1 MEKRNKA
8 DELIGLIESIEP
20 LEEVPAK
27 VSARF
32 HATLSQLSAQDAR
45 STKKKKWVTGSNQF
59 ALAASFVLVFALGTV
74 LTLNSDGNS
83 PGPLGVNQN
92 QPSTTP
98 TENDFKE
105 DQLLYSGGESSI
117 PETTNL
123 PIKFSNSAHDYQTI
137 PEGFQKIIG
146 VGATWNSASNL
157 EPTLSRCLKS
167 LGLNESTNLID
178 AGLTSGK
185 AIKAIWTPINS
196 VSWNVYLIDA
206 ECSVIDKKF
215 VQD

>member
-8 DELIGLIESIEP
+8 DELINLIESIEP
-20 LEEVPAK
+20 LEEVPAR

-32 HATLSQLSAQDAR
+32 HATLSQLSAQEAE
-45 STKKKKWVTGSNQF
+45 STKKKNWLTGSNQF

-74 LTLNSDGNS
+74 LTMNSGGNS
-83 PGPLGVNQN
+83 PGPLGVSKN

-105 DQLLYSGGESSI
+105 DQLLYSGGEGSI
-117 PETTNL
+117 PQTTDM
-123 PIKFSNSAHDYQTI
+123 PIKFSNSAHDYQAI
-137 PEGFQKIIG
+137 PEGFQKILG
-146 VGATWNSASNL
+146 VGTTWNLASNL
-157 EPTLSRCLKS
+157 EPILFRCLKS

-178 AGLTSGK
+178 AGFMNGK
-185 AIKAIWTPINS
+185 GIKAIWTPINS
-196 VSWNVYLIDA
+196 ISWNVYLIDA

-215 VQD
+215 VQG

>member
-8 DELIGLIESIEP
+8 DELIGLIESIAP
-20 LEEVPAK
+20 LEEVPAA

-32 HATLSQLSAQDAR
+32 HATLSQLSAQEAG
-45 STKKKKWVTGSNQF
+45 SKKKKNWLTGSNQF

-74 LTLNSDGNS
+74 LTLNSGGNS
-83 PGPLGVNQN
+83 PGPLGVSQS

-117 PETTNL
+117 PETTNM
-123 PIKFSNSAHDYQTI
+123 PIKFSNSAHDYEVI
-137 PEGFQKIIG
+137 PEGFQKTLG
-146 VGATWNSASNL
+146 VGTTWNSASTL
-157 EPTLSRCLKS
+157 EKTLSSCLKS

-178 AGLTSGK
+178 AGFMSGK

-196 VSWNVYLIDA
+196 ASWNVYLINA